1 MDDLIYDKQFNTLV
15 INVVTKK
22 QNIKTIYQLILNP
35 GIKEIDILVIN
46 VTTKQHQEWIYNPMS
61 SLYMEVL
68 DIQVI
73 NVNMKQ
79 HGRPI

>member
-1 MDDLIYDKQFNTLV
+1 MDDLINDKQFNTLV
-15 INVVTKK
+15 INVTIK
-22 QNIKTIYQLILNP
+22 QNIKTNP

-68 DIQVI
+68 DI
-73 NVNMKQ
+73 
-79 HGRPI
+79 

>member
-46 VTTKQHQEWIYNPMS
+46 VTLKLQLKVFWKHILKQYMKGSNILVINVTTKQHQE
-61 SLYMEVL
+61 
-68 DIQVI
+68 
-73 NVNMKQ
+73 
-79 HGRPI
+79 